1 MREALQLLLEEL
13 VARLELLEPQ
23 GFRTTAYKRL
33 LQTLE
38 KLPEKA
44 FTSAEA
50 LLAAA
55 QGEKGIGEGLQRAL
69 RQLYAQGT
77 TPLLAEL
84 RSEVPDSLL
93 ELRRLPGL
101 GPKRIHQLWKEAGIT
116 SIDSLEQA
124 LERGKLNRLTGWGPA
139 LIEKVREG
147 LAFYRSERRYLL
159 YLEALTLWEKA
170 TLPLKEQ
177 GLRVEPVGELRRA
190 LPLLE
195 EVEGMVSQSAA
206 PLLEKQ
212 GWQSRSSYE
221 LEHPELRVRLRVVPE
236 ERWGEGL
243 LRWTGPARFWE
254 NLQAYLPA
262 ERSGLSEE
270 ALFSAAGLP
279 YILPQWRDWED
290 ILELAKQRRLPE
302 PLSET
307 AFYGSVHVHSTY
319 SDGADTLEALAEAAQ
334 AQGWRWLG
342 IADHSQRAA
351 YAGGLSPEKLLA
363 QIQHIDRL
371 NSSFTGFR
379 LLKGVE
385 ADILPDG
392 RLDYEEEIWR
402 QLDYLVASVHERL
415 RMSREEATQRLTTA
429 LQNPHVKVLGHW
441 TGRLLRNR
449 PGYPIDEERIL
460 ALCAEK
466 GVAIEFNANPY
477 RMEIDWRWARRAAE
491 MGVRI
496 LLTTDAHRV
505 AELAYWRPGLAV
517 LQKGL
522 IPPSLLLNTSP
533 ESPFPLKR

>member
-23 GFRTTAYKRL
+23 SFRTTAYKRL
-33 LQTLE
+33 LQTIE

-44 FTSAEA
+44 FTSAET
-50 LLAAA
+50 LLAAV
-55 QGEKGIGEGLQRAL
+55 QSEKGIGEGLQRAL
-69 RQLYAQGT
+69 LQLYTQGH

-124 LERGKLNRLTGWGPA
+124 LERGKLNRLAGWGLA

-159 YLEALTLWEKA
+159 YVEALALWEKA
-170 TLPLKEQ
+170 TWPLKEQ

-195 EVEGMVSQSAA
+195 QVEGIVAQSTA
-206 PLLEKQ
+206 PLVEKQ
-212 GWQSRSSYE
+212 GWQSRSPHE
-221 LEHPELRVRLRVVPE
+221 LEHPELHVRLWVVPDD
-236 ERWGEGL
+236 RWGEGL

-254 NLQAYLPA
+254 RLQAYLPA
-262 ERSGLSEE
+262 ERAGLSEE
-270 ALFSAAGLP
+270 ALFAAAGLP

-290 ILELAKQRRLPE
+290 ILDLAEQKRLPE

-307 AFYGSVHVHSTY
+307 AFYGSVHVHTTY

-351 YAGGLSPEKLLA
+351 YAGGLPPEKLQT

-371 NSSFTGFR
+371 NSAFTNFR

-392 RLDYEEEIWR
+392 RIDYDEAMWR

-429 LQNPHVKVLGHW
+429 LQNPYVKVLGHW

-466 GVAIEFNANPY
+466 GIAIEFNANPY

-491 MGVRI
+491 MGVSI

-517 LQKGL
+517 LQKAL
-522 IPPSLLLNTSP
+522 IPLRSS
-533 ESPFPLKR
+533 